1 MSIEL
6 FNWGVLLRV
15 KAKPRACGYFA
26 TITILSYFISFAFY
40 TLTPNPSLEVRLTEA
55 LLLLAAL
62 WTVSRI
68 FLKSQLSHA
77 GSSDFT
83 SSLAHVLALLAV
95 GNAISLA
102 IMLTS
107 GPERMFV
114 DARPG
119 FIDRWSTVIPAFA
132 VLYWGIF
139 SIIVAY
145 IYHSAA
151 YELFGGKT
159 GIAASFLLFTIN
171 YNQPLISGY
180 WNLWD
185 VIFFGAAFS
194 YSYSVN
200 RNPLALASAYL
211 ISEVPLWWCLLAP
224 FGAGVFAAYYGGRFI
239 ASIIA
244 LAVLTRGHA
253 SRRKDE

>member
-1 MSIEL
+1 MK
-6 FNWGVLLRV
+6 VT
-15 KAKPRACGYFA
+15 KPRACGYLV
-26 TITILSYFISFAFY
+26 TITITSYATSLALHS
-40 TLTPNPSLEVRLTEA
+40 LTPNPGVEAKLIEA
-55 LLLLAAL
+55 LLLLAVL
-62 WTVSRI
+62 WMISRI

-77 GSSDFT
+77 DSSDFA
-83 SSLAHVLALLAV
+83 SSLIHVLTLLAV
-95 GNAISLA
+95 GNAIPLA

-114 DARPG
+114 DAKPS
-119 FIDRWSTVIPAFA
+119 FIDKWSTVIPAFA

-171 YNQPLISGY
+171 YNLPLVSGY

-185 VIFFGAAFS
+185 ILFFGAAFS

-200 RNPLALASAYL
+200 RNPRALASAYL
-211 ISEVPLWWCLLAP
+211 ISEVPLWWCILAP
-224 FGAGVFAAYYGGRFI
+224 LGAGVFAAYFAARFA
-239 ASIIA
+239 ASVAALIA
-244 LAVLTRGHA
+244 LAWKRF
-253 SRRKDE
+253 SRK

>member
-1 MSIEL
+1 M
-6 FNWGVLLRV
+6 RV
-15 KAKPRACGYFA
+15 KLTAKACGYSVS
-26 TITILSYFISFAFY
+26 ITAISYFTSLAFY
-40 TLTPNPSLEVRLTEA
+40 ALTPNPSLEARLIEA

-62 WTVSRI
+62 WTVSRV

-77 GSSDFT
+77 DSSDFA
-83 SSLAHVLALLAV
+83 SSLIHVLALLAV
-95 GNAISLA
+95 GNAIPLV
-102 IMLTS
+102 IVLTS
-107 GPERMFV
+107 GPERMFA
-114 DARPG
+114 DARPS
-119 FIDRWSTVIPAFA
+119 FIDKWNATIPAFA
-132 VLYWGIF
+132 AIYWGIF

-159 GIAASFLLFTIN
+159 GIAASFLLFTVN
-171 YNQPLISGY
+171 YNAPLISGY

-185 VIFFGAAFS
+185 ILFFGAAFS

-224 FGAGVFAAYYGGRFI
+224 LGSGAFAAYFAARF
-239 ASIIA
+239 AVSVAAVMA
-244 LAVLTRGHA
+244 LAGKRF
-253 SRRKDE
+253 REK